1 MIVYNYRVYY
11 VLSRGGG
18 MAKKKSVKRRRKHSF
33 ILTVCII
40 SLAIVFVI
48 SLISIKK
55 EIDSG
60 KEEVK
65 QLQSKCDEENEANK
79 ELQRV
84 VDSGDKDEYIEKIA
98 REQYG
103 YIKPGDRVYKD
114 IASGE

>member
-1 MIVYNYRVYY
+1 
-11 VLSRGGG
+11 
-18 MAKKKSVKRRRKHSF
+18 MAGKKSKKSKRRHSF
-33 ILTVCII
+33 LLTVCFI

-60 KEEVK
+60 KEEVN

-79 ELQRV
+79 ELQSI
-84 VDSGDKDEYIEKIA
+84 VDSGDKDEYIEKVA
-98 REQYG
+98 REKYG